1 MKTALILAVFAGLVL
16 GQSAGRAAYD
26 RANRL
31 FEQRQYQE
39 CMNALDEALRLDP
52 DLVPALTLRAR
63 LAMAINRYDVAKQSL
78 ERAISA
84 EPSAWYPRF
93 LYGFQLYQQNEMP
106 AAIAALEKARDL
118 NPRASEPALYL
129 GLADEALGRT
139 DQALSLYRR
148 AVQLEDA
155 AGKPH
160 VETVLTLSHLLLLLG
175 EFDECGRVIQHAAK
189 VDPKSRD
196 PHFEA
201 GRLAMKLGNFAVAAR
216 EGEAALQ
223 LSSGDI
229 SDKQVHFL
237 LTRAYRAMGRD
248 AEAERHAAAVRALE
262 QLRRN

>member
-1 MKTALILAVFAGLVL
+1 
-16 GQSAGRAAYD
+16 
-26 RANRL
+26 
-31 FEQRQYQE
+31 
-39 CMNALDEALRLDP
+39 
-52 DLVPALTLRAR
+52 
-63 LAMAINRYDVAKQSL
+63 
-78 ERAISA
+78 
-84 EPSAWYPRF
+84 
-93 LYGFQLYQQNEMP
+93 
-106 AAIAALEKARDL
+106 
-118 NPRASEPALYL
+118 
-129 GLADEALGRT
+129 
-139 DQALSLYRR
+139 
-148 AVQLEDA
+148 
-155 AGKPH
+155 
-160 VETVLTLSHLLLLLG
+160 VLTLSHLLLLLG